1 MNMNLIIG
9 KIAIWIGIVVQIFYS
24 VVIVSITTF
33 ILFINAKGASPEIAV
48 LIALVIILILTLPPI
63 LTAINLENKMEVKG
77 TLFIVYAIVAFCM
90 FNYLSSILW
99 VACGIFLFGLNIQK
113 MGQQVRMRMKKLILK
128 VQRINLNLKIKL
140 LKNKVNI

>member
-9 KIAIWIGIVVQIFYS
+9 KIAIRIGIVVQICYS

-99 VACGIFLFGLNIQK
+99 VVCGIFLIWTKYSKDGSTGKNEN
-113 MGQQVRMRMKKLILK
+113 KKVDIESTENQFESK
-128 VQRINLNLKIKL
+128 DKTTKE
-140 LKNKVNI
+140 